1 MKNKKMQVLV
11 NNVNDV
17 LTSLSNFL
25 ENNAGLYENRS
36 MSFNDIMKNKKALMS
51 EFNLTDKEFND
62 HFDDFIEITA
72 NNFDDW
78 QVENDVVTT
87 HYYFN
92 GKPFNLRNDIIEVG
106 ENGLDLVSTIENII
120 YENFSNDTFI
130 SYFIGENGLIDF
142 DNIETILEELNN
154 EYGLTLD
161 SGMEDLKYNL
171 DYISHNI
178 YGDFMNMMYD
188 SIEVN
193 KYLNAL
199 NNIQL
204 KLFRDY
210 LKIFAD

>member
-1 MKNKKMQVLV
+1 MGKNLNVLV
-11 NNVNDV
+11 QNANSEIKRLAD
-17 LTSLSNFL
+17 FL
-25 ENNAGLYENRS
+25 ENNTGLYENRS
-36 MSFNDIMKNKKALMS
+36 MNFTDIIENKKALMS
-51 EFNLTDKEFND
+51 EFNLTDKEFNNY
-62 HFDDFIEITA
+62 FDEFIPMTA

-78 QVENDVVTT
+78 QVENDIVYTT
-87 HYYFN
+87 YYFN

-106 ENGLDLVSTIENII
+106 ENGLDLARTIENII

-142 DNIETILEELNN
+142 DNIETILEVLNN

-171 DYISHNI
+171 DYISHNL
-178 YGDFMNMMYD
+178 YDDFMNMMYD

>member
-1 MKNKKMQVLV
+1 MGKNLKMLV
-11 NNVNDV
+11 DNANSEIKRLAD
-17 LTSLSNFL
+17 FL
-25 ENNAGLYENRS
+25 ENNSSLYKNRS
-36 MSFNDIMKNKKALMS
+36 MSFDDIMANKKALMS
-51 EFNLTDKEFND
+51 EFNLTDKEFNNY
-62 HFDDFIEITA
+62 FDEFIPMTA

-78 QVENDVVTT
+78 QVENDIVYAS
-87 HYYFN
+87 YYFN

-171 DYISHNI
+171 DYISHNL
-178 YGDFMNMMYD
+178 YDDFMNMMYD

-199 NNIQL
+199 NRLQM

-210 LKIFAD
+210 LAILVD

>member
-1 MKNKKMQVLV
+1 MGKNLKMLV
-11 NNVNDV
+11 DNANSEIKRLVD
-17 LTSLSNFL
+17 FL
-25 ENNAGLYENRS
+25 ENNTSLYKNRS
-36 MSFNDIMKNKKALMS
+36 MSFDDIMTNKKALMS
-51 EFNLTDKEFND
+51 EFNLTDKEFNNY
-62 HFDDFIEITA
+62 FDGFIEITS

-78 QVENDVVTT
+78 KDENDIV
-87 HYYFN
+87 HASYYFN
-92 GKPFNLRNDIIEVG
+92 AKPFNLRNDIIEVG

-130 SYFIGENGLIDF
+130 SYFIGENGLINF

-171 DYISHNI
+171 DYISHNL
-178 YGDFMNMMYD
+178 YDDFMNMMYD

>member
-1 MKNKKMQVLV
+1 MGKNLKMLV
-11 NNVNDV
+11 DNANSEIKRLAD
-17 LTSLSNFL
+17 FL
-25 ENNAGLYENRS
+25 ENNSSLYKDRS
-36 MSFNDIMKNKKALMS
+36 MNFTDIIENKKALMS
-51 EFNLTDKEFND
+51 EFNLTDKEFNNY
-62 HFDDFIEITA
+62 FNDFMGITS

-78 QVENDVVTT
+78 KDENDIV
-87 HYYFN
+87 HASYYFN

-130 SYFIGENGLIDF
+130 SYFIGKNGLIDF
-142 DNIETILEELNN
+142 DNIETTLKELNN

-161 SGMEDLKYNL
+161 SGMENLKYDL
-171 DYISHNI
+171 DYISHNL
-178 YGDFMNMMYD
+178 YDDFMDIMYD

-199 NNIQL
+199 NRLQV

-210 LKIFAD
+210 LAILVD

>member
-1 MKNKKMQVLV
+1 MGKNLNVLV
-11 NNVNDV
+11 QNANSEIKRLAD
-17 LTSLSNFL
+17 FL
-25 ENNAGLYENRS
+25 ENNTGLYENRS
-36 MSFNDIMKNKKALMS
+36 MNFTDIIENKKALMS
-51 EFNLTDKEFND
+51 EFNLTDKEFNNY
-62 HFDDFIEITA
+62 FDEFIPMTA

-78 QVENDVVTT
+78 QVENDIVYTT
-87 HYYFN
+87 YYFN

-106 ENGLDLVSTIENII
+106 ENGLDLVRTIENII

-142 DNIETILEELNN
+142 DNIETILEVLNN

-171 DYISHNI
+171 DYISHNL
-178 YGDFMNMMYD
+178 YDDFMDIMYD